1 MHKNAPFLRV
11 QLDQDSNAQLLKPES
26 TKNRCHSKNNP
37 SFSRNFNYRQL
48 LEELCTNQR
57 VSLSR

>member
-1 MHKNAPFLRV
+1 MHKIALYLCV
-11 QLDQDSNAQLLKPES
+11 QLEQDSNTQFLKPES

-37 SFSRNFNYRQL
+37 RFSRNFNYRQL

-57 VSLSR
+57 VS